1 MARFSPYHT
10 RIKDLNKRRVRPNQP
25 SAPQTPFSFGDS
37 SGATAA
43 PSSSTASNGFSFGQS
58 QSFPAPSASGATQ
71 NGSQSLS
78 FGAGAPASF
87 NFGGFGST
95 PASNPFANLN
105 GGNTQTQ
112 TQTQTQA
119 SNIFGAQSSTQ
130 PAQPSGQG
138 IFGQSSNTAFQTQ
151 PASTGANPFA
161 PSTATTPASPSLFQ
175 TQPAST
181 GSSLFGQTK
190 PASTGT
196 NLFGQASSAA
206 PASTTPAA
214 TTAPGSLFGQQSSS
228 AAPSAPLFQSKP
240 ATTVGSTLFGQ
251 NPPAKTTGTTNMFGQ
266 SVGASSTGGA
276 PSATATNGPTSL
288 FGQGAPATGSPLFQ
302 PKTATTGTTNLFG
315 QTATVSSPGASLFGQ
330 SVAAPSTP
338 NKTSTSLFGNAPS
351 TSASNT
357 FNFGQTTSTTQ
368 KPLFNVAT
376 DTDDMSTSPDG
387 KRKVSEQP
395 SAPLNIFSQKP
406 AQTSAPS
413 EISRPASS
421 LFGAP
426 TPSATAN
433 PPSPSLSTT
442 SNIFGQQQSRSVS
455 PAPNGV
461 TTAASSVF
469 APTTTASTTSNPFGS
484 LFAASPKKTA
494 TTPAPASATTAA
506 PAQSLFAATT
516 KSATTTA
523 PATTAPAATSTTQSL
538 FAGASLPAQAKP
550 LFAPHPSPDK
560 RLGGAIM
567 DQAIS
572 KKAAGAVQVPAEE
585 SLDSEKRA
593 QIVDLNRG
601 FKEHL
606 ASYDPETQSL
616 DAIIIF
622 YIKMRK
628 VIGAPVGSLTNKPG
642 KRKLDD
648 THGIESPVQRPTS
661 KKSKAQEATPE
672 PELHSVR
679 PSSAGKRKS
688 SEDLDDSPNGKRR
701 AQPYVRP
708 TTQAAGKSE
717 TASIFASSFSAPKAA
732 APASTASSS
741 SNLFGFGSGASS
753 AKETPRAAS
762 PQKEEPPAKPAFEV
776 PKFGNLNF
784 AGQFAKD
791 SFQPSTE
798 APKVQLDLPKFNVS
812 GQSFM
817 TQFGQKAKGN
827 DDDTD
832 EDSDSD
838 AEPVVEKKVE
848 KPNSAQP
855 QPNIFSGSVF
865 DSKTGTPSIGTNNIF
880 GHLNTSTATSDAG
893 ESSDDDLTEQ
903 LQKRAK
909 KSQADVETEPK
920 ATSSLFGRITR
931 PDGTPVN
938 LSSDEEKAE
947 TPKPKPLF
955 GQSTSSTFL
964 AAPNNTPLFSSTST
978 PKTSSNIFGGKLTSN
993 TF

>member
-1 MARFSPYHT
+1 
-10 RIKDLNKRRVRPNQP
+10 
-25 SAPQTPFSFGDS
+25 
-37 SGATAA
+37 
-43 PSSSTASNGFSFGQS
+43 
-58 QSFPAPSASGATQ
+58 
-71 NGSQSLS
+71 
-78 FGAGAPASF
+78 
-87 NFGGFGST
+87 
-95 PASNPFANLN
+95 
-105 GGNTQTQ
+105 
-112 TQTQTQA
+112 
-119 SNIFGAQSSTQ
+119 
-130 PAQPSGQG
+130 
-138 IFGQSSNTAFQTQ
+138 
-151 PASTGANPFA
+151 
-161 PSTATTPASPSLFQ
+161 
-175 TQPAST
+175 
-181 GSSLFGQTK
+181 
-190 PASTGT
+190 
-196 NLFGQASSAA
+196 
-206 PASTTPAA
+206 
-214 TTAPGSLFGQQSSS
+214 
-228 AAPSAPLFQSKP
+228 
-240 ATTVGSTLFGQ
+240 
-251 NPPAKTTGTTNMFGQ
+251 MFGQ

-276 PSATATNGPTSL
+276 TSATATSGPTSL

-302 PKTATTGTTNLFG
+302 PKPATTGTTNMFG
-315 QTATVSSPGASLFGQ
+315 QTAATSSPGASLFGQ
-330 SVAAPSTP
+330 SVPAPSTP
-338 NKTSTSLFGNAPS
+338 KKASTSLFGNAPA

-368 KPLFNVAT
+368 KPLFNVAS

-395 SAPLNIFSQKP
+395 SAPLNIFGQKP
-406 AQTSAPS
+406 AQTPAPS

-426 TPSATAN
+426 TPSVTAN
-433 PPSPSLSTT
+433 PPSPNLSTS

-469 APTTTASTTSNPFGS
+469 APTATTSTASNPFGS
-484 LFAASPKKTA
+484 LFAASPNKPA
-494 TTPAPASATTAA
+494 TTPAPAASTSTTA
-506 PAQSLFAATT
+506 PAQSLFATT
-516 KSATTTA
+516 SKSATTTA
-523 PATTAPAATSTTQSL
+523 PTPATAAPAATSTNQSL
-538 FAGASLPAQAKP
+538 FAGGAQPAQAKP
-550 LFAPHPSPDK
+550 LFTPQPSPDK

-572 KKAAGAVQVPAEE
+572 KKAAAAVQVPAEE
-585 SLDSEKRA
+585 FLESDKRA
-593 QIVDLNRG
+593 EIVDLNRG

-616 DAIIIF
+616 DSIIIF

-628 VIGAPVGSLTNKPG
+628 AIGAPVGSLTNKPG

-648 THGIESPVQRPTS
+648 THGIESPVQRPTA
-661 KKSKAQEATPE
+661 KKTKAQEATPE
-672 PELHSVR
+672 PELPSVR

-688 SEDLDDSPNGKRR
+688 SEDLDDGPNGKRMT
-701 AQPYVRP
+701 QPYARP

-732 APASTASSS
+732 APAVSTSSSS
-741 SNLFGFGSGASS
+741 SNLFGFGSGASP

-776 PKFGNLNF
+776 PKFGNVNF

-791 SFQPSTE
+791 SFQPSSA
-798 APKVQLDLPKFNVS
+798 APKVKLDLPKFNVS
-812 GQSFM
+812 GQSFLN
-817 TQFGQKAKGN
+817 QFGKKAKGDD

-848 KPNSAQP
+848 KPRSAQP
-855 QPNIFSGSVF
+855 QSNLFSGSVF
-865 DSKTGTPSIGTNNIF
+865 DSKPGTPSIGTNNIF

-909 KSQADVETEPK
+909 KSQPDAETEPKAEPK

-947 TPKPKPLF
+947 TPKAKPLF
-955 GQSTSSTFL
+955 GQSTSTFP
-964 AAPNNTPLFSSTST
+964 AVPNNTPLFSSTST
-978 PKTSSNIFGGKLTSN
+978 PKTSSNIFGGK
-993 TF
+993 